1 MKVANHRDLIA
12 YQKAVQL
19 QQAVFE
25 TSKAFPKEEM
35 YSLTDQC
42 RRSSRS
48 IGANLAE
55 AWRKRR
61 YEAHFV
67 SKLTDADGEN
77 AETEHWLDTALQC
90 GYLDRTSHG
99 ALLALSK
106 EVGKLIGTM
115 IQNASSWC
123 TAVRS

>member
-1 MKVANHRDLIA
+1 MKVTNHRDLIA
-12 YQKAVQL
+12 YQKAVEL

-25 TSKAFPKEEM
+25 ISKTFPKEEV

-48 IGANLAE
+48 IGANIAE

-77 AETEHWLDTALQC
+77 AETDHWLGTALQC
-90 GYLDRTSHG
+90 GYIDCTRHEM
-99 ALLALSK
+99 LLAQST
-106 EVGKLIGTM
+106 EVGKLIGAM
-115 IQNASSWC
+115 IQTAPRWCAS
-123 TAVRS
+123 VRS